1 LKYSDNERNMEHTS
15 TNSSESSMKNKLDND
30 SRSSSRLPEMVAPM
44 VTEVSSVE
52 GQNFAEAGRIVK
64 DWESKYR
71 RLWGRNKDIAL
82 RTALLQLEKKRGL
95 TRQDLQDWYNLSTD
109 YARRKIYLLR
119 ERELLVEIMGRR
131 TRKFKQY
138 CISTESD
145 NFKASSQSNASQPF
159 AINGGN
165 SFIRNLAAELL
176 RKKPSFHKLFL
187 YTNIS
192 KDLYGQ
198 LKWTIRSL
206 KNKAKVEKFLIDF
219 RRWVEFSITPDGATT
234 IMLSATANPYELHS
248 PNGLVDFFA
257 ALGNARGILQVSCNE
272 ISRIPKE
279 NSWKLKMFDRDKTI
293 PISELEKHT
302 PQVNGWWSDEGVTV
316 QHLGEAFQI
325 YGKMMPISGAGFRI
339 ENQTTVKESEKNVTE
354 TILDAAFPEITF
366 KSAFE
371 ELQDLR
377 KRIERLEGSKPSEL

>member
-1 LKYSDNERNMEHTS
+1 LNHSDNERNYDHTPA
-15 TNSSESSMKNKLDND
+15 TSSESSIKNKLESD
-30 SRSSSRLPEMVAPM
+30 SRISSISPEMVAPM
-44 VTEVSSVE
+44 VTEVSAVE
-52 GQNFAEAGRIVK
+52 GQNFAEAGRIVN
-64 DWESKYR
+64 DWESKHC
-71 RLWGRNKDIAL
+71 RLWGRNKEVAS
-82 RTALLQLEKKRGL
+82 RTAMLQLKKKRGL

-119 ERELLVEIMGRR
+119 KRGLLVEITGRR
-131 TRKFKQY
+131 TGKFKQY

-145 NFKASSQSNASQPF
+145 NFKASPQSIASEPF

-165 SFIRNLAAELL
+165 SFIQNLAAELI

-187 YTNIS
+187 YTNIP
-192 KDLYGQ
+192 KDLYGP
-198 LKWTIRSL
+198 LKWTIRSP
-206 KNKAKVEKFLIDF
+206 KNKAKVEKFPIDF
-219 RRWVEFSITPDGATT
+219 RRWVEFSITPDGTTT
-234 IMLSATANPYELHS
+234 IMLSSTANPYELHN
-248 PNGLVDFFA
+248 PDGLVDFFA
-257 ALGNARGILQVSCNE
+257 ALGNARGILQSSCNE

-293 PISELEKHT
+293 PISELEKQT
-302 PQVNGWWSDEGVTV
+302 PQINGWWSDEGVTV

-325 YGKMMPISGAGFRI
+325 YGKMMPISGAAFRI
-339 ENQTTVKESEKNVTE
+339 ENQTTVKESKKNVTG

-366 KSAFE
+366 KSALE